1 MAGSDLTDNQVLLRL
16 IIKGMD
22 PAEVAA
28 LAQETYGQL
37 KTEAAQ
43 HIDALTDYYKQSVAA
58 QARIAQDSTDQQAQ
72 ADKDAIDE
80 KIAGETRAL
89 DAVTKLMRQQEI
101 EANKAR
107 GAWHGIMED
116 LENITT
122 VATAAFKIMSD
133 GFERLKAG
141 AEEIIKDTN
150 IYNSLTGSIDEM
162 RIATDGAVANI
173 DLISAKNRGLE
184 KDLKLTDSEFGVVA
198 AAAAKYAHAI
208 GIDAKDA
215 LDQMIDG
222 MATGRTKMLQ
232 HAGIIIDVA
241 DANQKWADKMGTTVD
256 SMTAQDKLVALQT
269 EALEKMKSKM
279 DEIGEEPDTLA
290 QRFERGFVRIRNA
303 ITDTAATIGN
313 LNVGAFLDPAGA
325 YAQSRENLNKQAA
338 NTKKSSDAAFDKEH
352 ADFQE
357 NNATGHPDY
366 VPGVPNNDAMNDALG
381 KMKTGAKRLDDAA
394 ASLAEAVKPYENLI
408 TTLGGKAPSSTQ
420 GLDPDEDLQTKAAET
435 QIDVGGLDEYVKASE
450 AANAADEKH
459 LVTMEKVKGLSVD
472 TAVAYEKLAQQIGVE
487 ADALSHEEKMQAIA
501 NEAQVQFAA
510 LQTKLKKESDTK
522 RAELKST
529 ADRAGF
535 LSIFLWGPDGPSQT
549 YKEMDE
555 FHQKVVDSTGEMSA
569 MILSAGKEM
578 VGAMGQSL
586 AATLANASG
595 HKKSMKEMTYDT
607 LESLSAQAFVKALYS
622 TAEGIADLAH
632 YDYPGAAE
640 SFAAAAAFGAV
651 GVAAGVGARA
661 IGAPSAA
668 AAAPAASASSS
679 KPSGGLA
686 TSTSGNQGSGSSSSS
701 SSSTQA
707 QPVTINMTVM
717 PGAEAESGR
726 SIVRAL
732 TALQAQTGQSVQPL
746 IASG

>member
-16 IIKGMD
+16 IIRGMD

-58 QARIAQDSTDQQAQ
+58 QARIAKDSTDQQAQ

-122 VATAAFKIMSD
+122 VATGAFKIMSE

-338 NTKKSSDAAFDKEH
+338 NTKKAAESQWDKEH
-352 ADFQE
+352 ADFE
-357 NNATGHPDY
+357 ANNATGQPDY
-366 VPGVPNNDAMNDALG
+366 VPGIPNNDAMNDARG
-381 KMKTGAKRLDDAA
+381 KMKIGSKRLDDAA
-394 ASLAEAVKPYENLI
+394 AARAQAGQPYDNLI
-408 TTLGGKAPSSTQ
+408 STLGGKAPSSTQ
-420 GLDPDEDLQTKAAET
+420 GLDPDEDLQTKAASS

-450 AANAADEKH
+450 AANAADEAH
-459 LVTMEKVKGLSVD
+459 LVTMQKVKGLSVD
-472 TAVAYEKLAQQIGVE
+472 TAVAYQKLAQQIGVE
-487 ADALSHEEKMQAIA
+487 TDALTHEEKMQAIS

-510 LQTKLKKESDTK
+510 LQKKLQKEADTR

-529 ADRAGF
+529 KDKAGF
-535 LSIFLWGPDGPSQT
+535 LSIFLWGTEGPSQT

-555 FHQKVVDSTGEMSA
+555 FAQHTVDTMGQMSA
-569 MILSAGKEM
+569 LVGSAAQQLSGAIGK
-578 VGAMGQSL
+578 SL
-586 AATLANASG
+586 AATIEGAAG
-595 HKKSMKEMTYDT
+595 HKKSMQEMTHDALDAIAT
-607 LESLSAQAFVKALYS
+607 QALIKAVWEA
-622 TAEGIADLAH
+622 AEGVASIAM
-632 YDYPGAAE
+632 YNFPGAALH
-640 SFAAAAAFGAV
+640 FAAAAAYGAV
-651 GVAAGVGARA
+651 GIAAGIGARA
-661 IGAPSAA
+661 VGTPAA
-668 AAAPAASASSS
+668 AAAPAASPSSS
-679 KPSGGLA
+679 KPAGGLA
-686 TSTSGNQGSGSSSSS
+686 TSQSGNQGSGSSSGSGSS
-701 SSSTQA
+701 QQA
-707 QPVTINMTVM
+707 APVTINMTVM
-717 PGAEAESGR
+717 PGGEAESGR